1 MKNRIAEYLP
11 ASWLRSPMGRSAE
24 RSGAS
29 SLAQRVKSWSEPV
42 EQFVAK
48 HPGTSLA
55 MAFAAGVAI
64 AWWLKRR

>member
-11 ASWLRSPMGRSAE
+11 SSWF
-24 RSGAS
+24 
-29 SLAQRVKSWSEPV
+29 KSEPGSRSSAQINLQALKAV
-42 EQFVAK
+42 AEPIEEFVIK

-55 MAFAAGVAI
+55 VAFAAGVAL

>member
-11 ASWLRSPMGRSAE
+11 SSWFKGEPGARQ
-24 RSGAS
+24 SGPINLQ
-29 SLAQRVKSWSEPV
+29 SLKAVAQPIE
-42 EQFVAK
+42 EFVIK

-55 MAFAAGVAI
+55 FAFAAGVAL